1 MYEANLIHSSNG
13 STSQNIIKT
22 EAIPTVL
29 HLNSA
34 VVTTDTDK
42 ATLFNQYFH
51 LAFTTSSSTLP
62 DMGSPA
68 IELLQSI
75 DISEA
80 DVYNAPTSLD
90 HRKALGI
97 DGIGPKILKIC
108 SESLF

>member
-1 MYEANLIHSSNG
+1 
-13 STSQNIIKT
+13 
-22 EAIPTVL
+22 
-29 HLNSA
+29 
-34 VVTTDTDK
+34 
-42 ATLFNQYFH
+42 
-51 LAFTTSSSTLP
+51 
-62 DMGSPA
+62 MGSPA